1 MGGYKATMFKKI
13 VFILLIVFLFAG
25 AVQAIE
31 FSADSIITQKNGEK
45 MTGKMY
51 FKPDRFRMEIKVHED
66 MVMITRV
73 DKKVVWNI
81 MPKEKMYME
90 MPFDLKNKPKV
101 DEKFEGEIER
111 KQVGAETIDGHPTK
125 KYLITYKIGNK
136 TDQVYQ
142 WMATDINF
150 PVKTA
155 AIDGSWSQEFRNIKM
170 GPQPDSLFEAPA
182 GYQKMQMPAMPG
194 GMNFMHGK

>member
-1 MGGYKATMFKKI
+1 MFKKI
-13 VFILLIVFLFAG
+13 AFILLVVFLFAG
-25 AVQAIE
+25 TVQAVE
-31 FSADSIITQKNGEK
+31 FSADSITTQKNGEK
-45 MTGKMY
+45 MTGKVY
-51 FKPDRFRMEIKVHED
+51 FKPDRFRMDMKVHED
-66 MVMITRV
+66 MVVITRV
-73 DKKVVWNI
+73 DKKVAWNI
-81 MPKEKMYME
+81 MPKEKIYME
-90 MPFDLKNKPKV
+90 MPFDLINKPKV
-101 DEKFEGEIER
+101 DEKVEGEIER

-125 KYLITYKIGNK
+125 KYLITYKSGNK

-170 GPQPDSLFEAPA
+170 GPQPNSLFEVPA

-194 GMNFMHGK
+194 GMNFMRGK